1 MTTTEDIEQAE
12 IIVSE
17 YGKLLATLEPSLY
30 GTPVSRLP
38 YDKEVIKSAIQTL
51 LLNIERNNEGIYDGL
66 TQAYVYIAQFI
77 PDAQVEIAEQGRA
90 ILESEKLNPTKIE
103 QNNKESLESNA
114 ENLELANK
122 AVQTLNGIKTEME
135 NLMNEIRLL
144 IP

>member
-1 MTTTEDIEQAE
+1 MATTEDIELAE
-12 IIVSE
+12 IVVSE
-17 YGKLLATLEPSLY
+17 YGKLLSTIEPSLY
-30 GTPVSRLP
+30 GIPRSKLP

-51 LLNIERNNEGIYDGL
+51 LLNIERSNEGIHDGL

-77 PDAQVEIAEQGRA
+77 PDEQVEIAERGRT
-90 ILESEKLNPTKIE
+90 ILESEKLNTENTE
-103 QNNKESLESNA
+103 QTVASPLMSNA
-114 ENLELANK
+114 ENLEIANQ

>member
-1 MTTTEDIEQAE
+1 MATTEDIEQAE

-17 YGKLLATLEPSLY
+17 YGKLLSVIEPSLY

-51 LLNIERNNEGIYDGL
+51 LLNLESTNEGINDGL

-77 PDAQVEIAEQGRA
+77 PDEQVEIAERGRV
-90 ILESEKLNPTKIE
+90 ILESEKLNSNSELTG
-103 QNNKESLESNA
+103 NESTETSS
-114 ENLELANK
+114 ENLELANQ
-122 AVQTLNGIKTEME
+122 AVQTLNRIKTEME